1 MLQDSTQAI
10 PNAQAEQSLG
20 QELTSLAIS
29 KTKLKLLQ
37 AATKLFFLKGI
48 RAVTMDDIARQT
60 GASKRT
66 LYLHFPDKEA
76 LVLELMRLAMAED
89 EASIA
94 AIRAKKLHPI
104 EELLW
109 VSQLLSESLSEV
121 NPILFHDLKR
131 YHHAAWE
138 EFGLFK
144 ERNVIP
150 HVLDVISRGQATG
163 DFRPD
168 LDITVMMRLRMLEL
182 DLGFDVEIFPP
193 YGFKMADVQIQLM
206 LHFLYGLCT
215 SKGAKTVDRFRA
227 KLLKHPPQLN
237 GQLTSV
243 MCQ

>member
-1 MLQDSTQAI
+1 MLQDTIQAI
-10 PNAQAEQSLG
+10 PDAQAEAPVG
-20 QELTSLAIS
+20 QEAVPLAIG
-29 KTKLKLLQ
+29 KTKFKLLQ

-48 RAVTMDDIARQT
+48 RAVTMDDIARQS

-76 LVLELMRLAMAED
+76 LVMELLRVVMDED

-94 AIRAKKLHPI
+94 AIRARNLHPV

-109 VSQLLSESLSEV
+109 VSQLLAESLSEV

-150 HVLDVISRGQATG
+150 HVLDVIARGQATG

-168 LDITVMMRLRMLEL
+168 LDATVMMRLRMLEL

-227 KLLKHPPQLN
+227 KLQKQPPQLN
-237 GQLTSV
+237 GQLISV